1 MELFLPL
8 IEIDIMA
15 ETTKEVL
22 QELQEALDKNIGH
35 THGEFSK
42 LRAGK
47 ANPRVLDGVMVD
59 YYGNPTPLKQVA
71 NVSAPDARTLMI
83 QPWEKSVLGDI
94 ETAII
99 NSNLGYNPNSDGEMI
114 RINIPMLTEERRK
127 ELVKKVKAEAE
138 NSKIGIRNLRKEANE
153 NIKELKND
161 GLSED
166 EAKSTEEQIQKV
178 IDQYISKVDD
188 ITTDKEKEIMTV

>member
-1 MELFLPL
+1 MTETLSEIYSEL
-8 IEIDIMA
+8 ED
-15 ETTKEVL
+15 
-22 QELQEALDKNIGH
+22 ALKKNIDH
-35 THGEFSK
+35 TYVEFSK

-47 ANPRVLDGVMVD
+47 ANPRALDSIMVD
-59 YYGNPTPLKQVA
+59 YYGNSTPLNQVA

-83 QPWEKSVLGDI
+83 QPWEKSMLAPI

-99 NSNLGYNPNSDGEMI
+99 NSNLGYNPNGDGDSI

-127 ELVKKVKAEAE
+127 DLVKQVKVEAE

-153 NIKELKND
+153 DIKKLKSD

-166 EAKSTEEQIQKV
+166 EAKDGEDKVQKI
-178 IDQYISKVDD
+178 IDGFIVKVDE
-188 ITTDKEKEIMTV
+188 ITVDKEKEIMTV

>member
-22 QELQEALDKNIGH
+22 QELQEALDKNIDH

-188 ITTDKEKEIMTV
+188 ITADKEKEIMTV